1 MSFLIHLFDQV
12 AASVLWGLIFFLV
25 KVDRPMALLT
35 RDEYEMCLSP
45 PHAGLRT
52 WIALVLSVLM
62 LGALALRLQVVWQR
76 TSNVPDQVVLRLAG
90 DEIGYEELGYTLLQ
104 GVFLQSP
111 VRVPAYPMFIAAV
124 YCALGE
130 RSPAKLLYVQ
140 AFVGVLA
147 VPLTYLLARRL
158 TGIIP
163 ALVAAGIVALD
174 DSLIWHARGIY
185 TEVLYTPLLL
195 VALLALLWALQTPQ
209 LWRFAW
215 AGASIAA
222 VTLCRPTTVLLLLLL
237 PLVLPWGWTLKQKAG
252 MGLAY
257 GLTMAAV
264 IAPWTYHNWRTYHRF
279 LPLAVSGGALWYGSP
294 EFYHLT
300 QRQRGFL
307 DIWGNELNPQ
317 RNGGHDP
324 HTIDGDRY
332 FTQRAV
338 HSIRAE
344 PVVYVTYSLKKAA
357 YLWLGN
363 PVVEWPYGALYNWAV
378 MRQWYPYSSQKLLNM
393 FVARQLPII
402 ALAALMFLAARR
414 RIRPL
419 VPLVVVCAYFTLV
432 YMMTWAEMRYSEP
445 LHPLL
450 AIILVTA
457 GKEGFDVFK
466 RRRGNES
473 LQT

>member
-1 MSFLIHLFDQV
+1 
-12 AASVLWGLIFFLV
+12 
-25 KVDRPMALLT
+25 
-35 RDEYEMCLSP
+35 
-45 PHAGLRT
+45 
-52 WIALVLSVLM
+52 M

-76 TSNVPDQVVLRLAG
+76 TAHGPDKVALSLTG
-90 DEIGYEELGYTLLQ
+90 DEIAYEELAYALLQ
-104 GVFLQSP
+104 GAFFQSP
-111 VRVPAYPMFIAAV
+111 VRVPVYPMFIAAT
-124 YCALGE
+124 YYALGE

-140 AFVGVLA
+140 AFVGVVA

-163 ALVAAGIVALD
+163 ALLAAGIVALD
-174 DSLIWHARGIY
+174 DSLIWHARGIF
-185 TEVLYTPLLL
+185 TETLYTPLLL
-195 VALLALLWALQTPQ
+195 VALLALLWALQAPR
-209 LWRFAW
+209 LWRLAW
-215 AGASIAA
+215 AATSMAA
-222 VTLCRPTTVLLLLLL
+222 VTLCRPASVFLPLLL
-237 PLVLPWGWTLKQKAG
+237 PLILPWGWSLKQKVRVC
-252 MGLAY
+252 LAY
-257 GLTMAAV
+257 GLTMVVV

-300 QRQRGFL
+300 QRQRSFL

-332 FTQRAV
+332 FTHRAMR
-338 HSIRAE
+338 SIWAE
-344 PVVYVTYSLKKAA
+344 PGVYITYALKKGV
-357 YLWLGN
+357 YFWLGN

-378 MRQWYPYSSQKLLNM
+378 LRQWYPYGSLKLFNM
-393 FVARQLPII
+393 VVARQLPIV
-402 ALAALMFLAARR
+402 ALAALGFLAVRR

-432 YMMTWAEMRYSEP
+432 HLITWAEMRYSEP

-457 GKEGFDVFK
+457 GREGFDIFSNTEGGIYLFRPRA
-466 RRRGNES
+466 RR
-473 LQT
+473 

>member
-1 MSFLIHLFDQV
+1 MG
-12 AASVLWGLIFFLV
+12 WG
-25 KVDRPMALLT
+25 
-35 RDEYEMCLSP
+35 
-45 PHAGLRT
+45 
-52 WIALVLSVLM
+52 
-62 LGALALRLQVVWQR
+62 
-76 TSNVPDQVVLRLAG
+76 
-90 DEIGYEELGYTLLQ
+90 
-104 GVFLQSP
+104 
-111 VRVPAYPMFIAAV
+111 
-124 YCALGE
+124 
-130 RSPAKLLYVQ
+130 
-140 AFVGVLA
+140 
-147 VPLTYLLARRL
+147 
-158 TGIIP
+158 
-163 ALVAAGIVALD
+163 
-174 DSLIWHARGIY
+174 
-185 TEVLYTPLLL
+185 
-195 VALLALLWALQTPQ
+195 
-209 LWRFAW
+209 
-215 AGASIAA
+215 SIAA

-252 MGLAY
+252 MGLVY

-279 LPLAVSGGALWYGSP
+279 LPLTVSGGALWYGSP

-317 RNGGHDP
+317 RNGGYDP

-332 FTQRAV
+332 FIQRAIL
-338 HSIRAE
+338 SIRAE
-344 PVVYVTYSLKKAA
+344 PGVFVTYSLKKAV

-363 PVVEWPYGALYNWAV
+363 PVVEWPYGALYNWAM

-402 ALAALMFLAARR
+402 ALAALVFLAVRR

-419 VPLVVVCAYFTLV
+419 VPLVAVCVYFTLV
-432 YMMTWAEMRYSEP
+432 YMITWAEMRYSEP

-466 RRRGNES
+466 RRRGDES

>member
-1 MSFLIHLFDQV
+1 
-12 AASVLWGLIFFLV
+12 
-25 KVDRPMALLT
+25 
-35 RDEYEMCLSP
+35 
-45 PHAGLRT
+45 
-52 WIALVLSVLM
+52 M

-76 TSNVPDQVVLRLAG
+76 TSNVPDQVALRLAG
-90 DEIGYEELGYTLLQ
+90 DEVAYEELAYALLQ
-104 GVFLQSP
+104 GTFFQSP
-111 VRVPAYPMFIAAV
+111 VRVPAYPMFIAAA

-140 AFVGVLA
+140 AFIGVVA

-174 DSLIWHARGIY
+174 DALIWHARGIF
-185 TEVLYTPLLL
+185 TEILYTPLLL
-195 VALLALLWALQTPQ
+195 VTLLALLWALQAPR

-215 AGASIAA
+215 AGAGIAV
-222 VTLCRPTTVLLLLLL
+222 VTLCRPTTAFLPLLL

-252 MGLAY
+252 VCLAY
-257 GLTMAAV
+257 GLTMVVV

-279 LPLAVSGGALWYGSP
+279 LPLTVSAGALWYGSP

-300 QRQRGFL
+300 QRQRSFL

-317 RNGGHDP
+317 RNGGYDP
-324 HTIDGDRY
+324 HTINGDRY
-332 FTQRAV
+332 FTHRAIR
-338 HSIRAE
+338 SIRAE
-344 PVVYVTYSLKKAA
+344 PGVYVIYSLKKAV

-393 FVARQLPII
+393 FVARQLPIV
-402 ALAALMFLAARR
+402 ALAALGFLAVRR

-419 VPLVVVCAYFTLV
+419 APLVAVCAYFTLA
-432 YMMTWAEMRYSEP
+432 YMITWAEMRYGEP

-450 AIILVTA
+450 AIFLVTA
-457 GKEGFDVFK
+457 GQEGLDVFK
-466 RRRGNES
+466 HRRGNVF